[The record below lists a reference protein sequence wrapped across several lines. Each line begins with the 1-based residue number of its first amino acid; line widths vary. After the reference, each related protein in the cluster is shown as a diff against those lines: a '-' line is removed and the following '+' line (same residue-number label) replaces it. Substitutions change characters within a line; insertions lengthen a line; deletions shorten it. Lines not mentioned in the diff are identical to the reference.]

1 MTVVS
6 GGRRNLRVRA
16 FTGENLNIRVFR
28 RRQDLLRDE
37 GANAVGRAAVVVD
50 LVMVDFKQ
58 TSSR

>member
-1 MTVVS
+1 VEI
-6 GGRRNLRVRA
+6 GRPPDQAAILALRGA
-16 FTGENLNIRVFR
+16 LINIRVFR

>member
-1 MTVVS
+1 
-6 GGRRNLRVRA
+6 VRA